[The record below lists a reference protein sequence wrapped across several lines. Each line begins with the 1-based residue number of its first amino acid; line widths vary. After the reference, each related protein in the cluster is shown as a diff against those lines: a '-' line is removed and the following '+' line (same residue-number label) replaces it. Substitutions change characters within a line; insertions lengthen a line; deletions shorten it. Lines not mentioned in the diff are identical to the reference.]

1 MANKE
6 TEETW
11 QAGYAELAEEMSQ
24 WRKEHPRA
32 TFNEIEEELDR
43 RLNRLRAQMAADI
56 AAAGEVVVEEVPL
69 CPDCGQ
75 RATLRGK
82 KRRRL
87 RTQGGEAIELERHHA
102 ICPHCG
108 TAFFPPG

>member
-6 TEETW
+6 REEAW
-11 QAGYAELAEEMSQ
+11 QAVYEGLAEELSQ

-56 AAAGEVVVEEVPL
+56 AAAGEVVVEEAPL
-69 CPDCGQ
+69 CPNCGQ
-75 RATLRGK
+75 RAMLRGK

-87 RTQGGEAIELERHHA
+87 RTQGGEVVELERHHA